1 MNYSWAR
8 DFTLELMNRYS
19 TAGTKVPES
28 YNDQKDCLLRIPKLL
43 DDAQHYVATTSGP
56 IRETVGLEE
65 LPRSQRGGWY
75 IYTLPDNCWQICSGG
90 LIRFDGPR
98 LQRYHRYHM
107 VGRGQL
113 AVPKDLDG
121 TVSVEYYRYPVK
133 LGSAPKDSTPLDNT
147 EEAQR
152 AIPYYAAAHLLMH
165 DNPFAYASLYNEF
178 EAKLARLAEV
188 PHGEITVVEDAY
200 SAAEWAHDS

>member
-1 MNYSWAR
+1 MNYGWAR
-8 DFTLELMNRYS
+8 DFTLELIDQYS
-19 TAGTKVPES
+19 TAGAKIPES
-28 YNDQKDCLLRIPKLL
+28 YNNQADYLARIPKLL
-43 DDAQHYVATTSGP
+43 DDAQHYVATTSGK

-65 LPRSQRGGWY
+65 LPRSERGAWY
-75 IYTLPDNCWQICSGG
+75 IYTLPDNCWQVCSGG

-107 VGRGQL
+107 VGKGQL

-121 TVSVEYYRYPVK
+121 ILSVEYFRYPVK
-133 LGSAPKDSTPLDNT
+133 LGSSPRDSAPLDNT

-152 AIPYYAAAHLLMH
+152 AVPYYAAAHLVMY
-165 DNPFAYASLYNEF
+165 DNAFAYGALLNEF

-188 PHGEITVVEDAY
+188 PHGELNVVEDAY
-200 SAAEWAHDS
+200 SAGEWEYDR